1 MATMKGNYD
10 SAAIAI
16 GLGAVLD
23 TLDGRVAR
31 MTKTTSEFGV
41 QLDSLADFF
50 TFGVA
55 PAVLAF
61 DWGLGSIA
69 GNVSQHVIRLGWI
82 STFAFTICSAMRL
95 ARFNIQSQQPPETTS
110 KRYFV
115 GLPTPA
121 SAGVIAAIVHYFKT
135 PVLVVG
141 TAVLWSFLL
150 LAVAFLMISTVR
162 YYSFK
167 EMPFRRQGS
176 RFALLSVGIL
186 LAAIYSYSE
195 QVLLTIAVV
204 YLLSGPV
211 SKLLPVAKAIRRLL
225 HGQVPPAEAAHGNIK
240 T

>member
-1 MATMKGNYD
+1 M
-10 SAAIAI
+10 
-16 GLGAVLD
+16 V
-23 TLDGRVAR
+23 
-31 MTKTTSEFGV
+31 
-41 QLDSLADFF
+41 
-50 TFGVA
+50 
-55 PAVLAF
+55 
-61 DWGLGSIA
+61 
-69 GNVSQHVIRLGWI
+69 
-82 STFAFTICSAMRL
+82 
-95 ARFNIQSQQPPETTS
+95 
-110 KRYFV
+110 
-115 GLPTPA
+115 
-121 SAGVIAAIVHYFKT
+121 KT